1 MSGIRARIQRAA
13 NREQI
18 LAVFNQKVLSILL
31 VVAIL
36 VVFAAYLNYAVAP
49 TPSGTS
55 TTSSS
60 SETTSQAISGIVTG
74 LVTVGPSQPV
84 CTANQSCNVNLTG
97 YSLIFTRQCPNL
109 SPSCQVQTF
118 LAPIYSSGHY
128 SILLPAGNYTVS
140 GISPSCQWMGCSSQF
155 PKSIAVEGGMQLEFD
170 VSIDTGIR

>member
-1 MSGIRARIQRAA
+1 M
-13 NREQI
+13 
-18 LAVFNQKVLSILL
+18 AVFNQKVLSILL

-36 VVFAAYLNYAVAP
+36 IVFAAYLNYGVTPA
-49 TPSGTS
+49 PSGTS
-55 TTSSS
+55 TTSS
-60 SETTSQAISGIVTG
+60 ETTSQAIRGVVTG

-84 CTANQSCNVNLTG
+84 CKANQSCNVNLTG
-97 YSLIFTRQCPNL
+97 YSLIFTSQCPTL

-128 SILLPAGNYTVS
+128 SLLLPAGNYTVS

-170 VSIDTGIR
+170 VSIDTGIK